1 MSKKVIGYIV
11 TLVVLAVAVTGGVY
25 YAVVQHNKPLTQ
37 EQFAKLPIEEQFK
50 KAPAGH
56 YVHLR
61 KNDSTLY
68 RTTWSKDQFHN
79 YIIKYGKAPTS
90 SRGDGT
96 TNEKSKLGTAHIFD
110 DTKIYDSELNVGE
123 LGSIYF
129 PITSNSKFTTWTPDE
144 STTYNWYFNNL
155 KAAEKDADVSAN
167 VTQIYR

>member
-61 KNDSTLY
+61 KNDPTLY
-68 RTTWSKDQFHN
+68 RTTWDKSNFKSYLDQTF
-79 YIIKYGKAPTS
+79 GKAKLHS
-90 SRGDGT
+90 DGT
-96 TNEKSKLGTAHIFD
+96 TDEKSKLGTNHMFD
-110 DTKIYDSELNVGE
+110 DSKLVDSEKGYGE
-123 LGSIYF
+123 IGQIFFAFRDNAKMYKEVEYDDNLA
-129 PITSNSKFTTWTPDE
+129 
-144 STTYNWYFNNL
+144 YNWYFDNP
-155 KAAEKDADVSAN
+155 KAAQKDADVSAN
-167 VTQIYR
+167 VTQVYR

>member
-56 YVHLR
+56 YVHLL
-61 KNDSTLY
+61 KNDPTIY
-68 RTTWSKDQFHN
+68 RTTWSKEK
-79 YIIKYGKAPTS
+79 IKHYLDYNSGKVKS
-90 SRGDGT
+90 KSDGT
-96 TNEKSKLGTAHIFD
+96 SDDKSKFGTNYTFD
-110 DTKIYDSELNVGE
+110 DSVLVDADNGYGE
-123 LGSIYF
+123 IGRIYF
-129 PITSNSKFTTWTPDE
+129 AQQLNNKYTENVAYSRE
-144 STTYNWYFNNL
+144 STYNWYFDDL
-155 KAAEKDADVSAN
+155 KAAQKDADISAN